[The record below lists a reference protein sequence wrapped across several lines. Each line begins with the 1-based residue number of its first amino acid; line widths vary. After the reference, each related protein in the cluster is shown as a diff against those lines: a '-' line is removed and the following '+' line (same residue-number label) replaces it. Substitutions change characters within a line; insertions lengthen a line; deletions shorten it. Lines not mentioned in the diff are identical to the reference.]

1 MHCACY
7 IRVVFFFIPSMFLLV
22 LFCES
27 VAGRRHKY
35 EAPANEAVHAI
46 YVRVNVP
53 FFVCSV
59 LVFAPDHIDHTSAV
73 TVSCS

>member
-7 IRVVFFFIPSMFLLV
+7 IRAVYFFLASMFLLV

-27 VAGRRHKY
+27 VGGRRHEY
-35 EAPANEAVHAI
+35 EAPANEAVHAV

-53 FFVCSV
+53 LLNSV
-59 LVFAPDHIDHTSAV
+59 LVLAPDHIDHISKMTL
-73 TVSCS
+73 SCS

>member
-1 MHCACY
+1 
-7 IRVVFFFIPSMFLLV
+7 MFLLV

-27 VAGRRHKY
+27 VGGRRHKY

-53 FFVCSV
+53 FLCFV
-59 LVFAPDHIDHTSAV
+59 LVLVPDHIDHTSTV
-73 TVSCS
+73 TLFVPDHIDHITKVQTLRS